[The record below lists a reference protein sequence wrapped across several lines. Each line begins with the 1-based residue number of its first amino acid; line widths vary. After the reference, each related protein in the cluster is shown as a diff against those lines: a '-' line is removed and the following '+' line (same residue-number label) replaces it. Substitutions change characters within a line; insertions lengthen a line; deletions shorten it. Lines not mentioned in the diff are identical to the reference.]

1 MAPITNQPLLQA
13 EATLAAETNKRVVNR
28 SIPTAIAKQA
38 EGWRTGR
45 TGAGRTRERPCARS
59 TKKQWGASAR
69 IAHHGRAPSTD
80 AAVRGRIYV
89 SSRTSSP
96 KNGVLATG
104 EGSIYGRSTTGASS
118 TDECKHRYERPA
130 LRPTED
136 RTRAVHP
143 YRLSRVG
150 AVRPSFRRDHA
161 RRSPLPRLSVTRP
174 PSAAIALLTA
184 SV

>member
-118 TDECKHRYERPA
+118 TDECKHRYESPHCGRPKTGPVHFTRIDSAA
-130 LRPTED
+130 LGQCDQVSDEITHDDHRSHGCPLLGRP
-136 RTRAVHP
+136 V
-143 YRLSRVG
+143 
-150 AVRPSFRRDHA
+150 
-161 RRSPLPRLSVTRP
+161 PRLRS
-174 PSAAIALLTA
+174 
-184 SV
+184 

>member
-104 EGSIYGRSTTGASS
+104 EGSIYGRSSLSQPFSGMILNDLTPTIGVLTRTSS
-118 TDECKHRYERPA
+118 TADSRCCGGSPNVGSNPLESVAHDWLDRRRVCDQIER
-130 LRPTED
+130 
-136 RTRAVHP
+136 
-143 YRLSRVG
+143 
-150 AVRPSFRRDHA
+150 
-161 RRSPLPRLSVTRP
+161 
-174 PSAAIALLTA
+174 
-184 SV
+184 

>member
-104 EGSIYGRSTTGASS
+104 EGSIYGRSTSLTTPKQTFASLF
-118 TDECKHRYERPA
+118 D
-130 LRPTED
+130 D
-136 RTRAVHP
+136 
-143 YRLSRVG
+143 LSRPNQKRIG
-150 AVRPSFRRDHA
+150 NLDAKGRRRFFIDHQFQLRYLFDRQICEFYA
-161 RRSPLPRLSVTRP
+161 LQNHGRLPRH
-174 PSAAIALLTA
+174 I
-184 SV
+184 